1 MSPSEVKSGM
11 EVTYKKLKAFVVTP
25 FLNFVVIEMSDGEQN
40 RIKVNYSQIEKY
52 EQEQIN
58 KKQ

>member
-1 MSPSEVKSGM
+1 M

-25 FLNFVVIEMSDGEQN
+25 FLNFVLIEIDGEQN

-52 EQEQIN
+52 ETIKEI
-58 KKQ
+58 

>member
-25 FLNFVVIEMSDGEQN
+25 FLNFVLIEQDGKKIE
-40 RIKVNYSQIEKY
+40 VHYSQIEKY
-52 EQEQIN
+52 EAIKEI
-58 KKQ
+58 